1 MGFSDISIKNKFIIL
16 TGVVTIFMLVI
27 SFVGYYMASKEL
39 KESISEEVTSTMQ
52 YAAADMDSWLS
63 RRIGVAQAQASLYSN
78 FNGDFARIKAKD
90 TMSLATY
97 DKTIIDMGV
106 GLEDGTFTSYA
117 NGLTSLDP
125 RQRPWYLSV
134 KDTGKEFFV
143 TSPYED
149 LNTHQVLVS
158 IIAPVK
164 NGNAYVGSVCEDIG
178 LDILAEKAGEIK
190 YRGTGYASFMDAEG
204 AIIATSDPE
213 LNGVANVT
221 DIIDTQENIDQLLTT
236 DAGNYV
242 CNVGGTE
249 YVFGYAKIKSTG
261 WIVGLAIPYDT
272 VFGALASIRN
282 TFAIITIVCLLIITL
297 FCTKISNA
305 MTRPILQLEEHAKQL
320 SQGNL
325 RVNDIN
331 VEGTDEIG
339 SLTQAFNTM
348 SNNLRNLI
356 NKMLTTSEQLA
367 ASSQELTASSTQSAN
382 TAVHVA
388 ETVAEVGGDI
398 TKQMKD
404 IEGAKDSINVVSGDI
419 QIVADKAVRVAST
432 SESTAKAAQTGE
444 ALMQEAIAKMN
455 SIEKSVLA
463 SAEVVERLGESSK
476 QIGQIVEA
484 ISEIAD
490 QTNLLALN
498 AAIEAARAGEHGRGF
513 AVVSEEVRK
522 LATASQESAEK
533 IRERI
538 ESIQASTEEA
548 VVSMKSGTQDVVAGT
563 NAIKEVGMQFKE
575 IMRMVDGIKDEITG
589 INQSVKTVSDGAAQ
603 IVQSVDSIDKA
614 SRATDQRTQAISSDT
629 ETQSASNEE
638 IAAAAQALSH
648 LAEDMQVAI
657 GKFKV

>member
-1 MGFSDISIKNKFIIL
+1 MGFKDISIKRKFTIL
-16 TGVVTIFMLVI
+16 TGVVAFFMLLI
-27 SFVGYYMASKEL
+27 SFIGYYMASKEL
-39 KESISEEVTSTMQ
+39 NESIDEELTATMN
-52 YAAADMDSWLS
+52 YAAADMDSWLA

-78 FNGDFARIKAKD
+78 FNGDYARIKNKD

-97 DKTIIDMGV
+97 DKTIVDMGV

-134 KDTGKEFFV
+134 KDNGKEFFV

-149 LNTHQVLVS
+149 LNTHQILVS
-158 IIAPVK
+158 IVAPVR
-164 NGNAYVGSVCEDIG
+164 NGNAYVGTVCEDIG
-178 LDILAEKAGEIK
+178 LDILADKAKEIK
-190 YRGTGYASFMDAEG
+190 YRGTGQATFMDAEG
-204 AIIATSDPE
+204 TIIATSDPE
-213 LNGVANVT
+213 LNGVT
-221 DIIDTQENIDQLLTT
+221 HIKDIIDTPEHLNQLLTT
-236 DAGNYV
+236 GAGNYV
-242 CNVGGTE
+242 CKTNGAE
-249 YVFGYAKIKSTG
+249 YVFGYATIESTG
-261 WIVGLAIPYDT
+261 WLVGLAIPYDT
-272 VFGALASIRN
+272 VFGVLSRIRN
-282 TFAIITIVCLLIITL
+282 MFAVITLVCLIVITIVCI
-297 FCTKISNA
+297 KISNA
-305 MTRPILQLEEHAKQL
+305 MTGPILQLEENAKQM

-325 RVNDIN
+325 RIKNIDVD
-331 VEGTDEIG
+331 GTDEIG
-339 SLTQAFNTM
+339 SLTHAFNTM
-348 SNNLRNLI
+348 SNNLRGLI

-367 ASSQELTASSTQSAN
+367 ASSEELTASSTQSAN

-398 TKQMKD
+398 TKQMRD
-404 IEGAKDSINVVSGDI
+404 IEGAKDSIDVVSGDI
-419 QIVADKAVRVAST
+419 QIVADKATRVAST

-444 ALMQEAIAKMN
+444 ELMQEAISKMN

-563 NAIKEVGMQFKE
+563 NAIKEVGLQFKE

-648 LAEDMQVAI
+648 LAADMQEAI

>member
-1 MGFSDISIKNKFIIL
+1 MGFKDISIKSKFIIL
-16 TGVVTIFMLVI
+16 TGLVAMALI
-27 SFVGYYMASKEL
+27 IVSCVGYFHTDKAL
-39 KESISEEVTSTMQ
+39 KESVNTEVIVTMQ
-52 YAAADMDSWLS
+52 HAAIDMDDWLAQ
-63 RRIGVAQAQASLYSN
+63 RIAVAQSQATLMSN
-78 FNGDFARIKAKD
+78 FNGDYNRIKAKEN
-90 TMSLATY
+90 MSLASY
-97 DKTIIDMGV
+97 DKFIVDMGI

-117 NGLTSLDP
+117 LGLTKLDP
-125 RQRPWYLSV
+125 RTRDWY
-134 KDTGKEFFV
+134 KDMKSSSSAYNV
-143 TSPYED
+143 TEPYVD
-149 LNTHQVLVS
+149 SNTNQTLVS
-158 IIAPVK
+158 IIAPIK
-164 NGNAYVGSVCEDIG
+164 NGNNFIGAVCEDIA
-178 LDILAEKAGEIK
+178 LDVLVEKVNAVK
-190 YRGTGYASFMDAEG
+190 YHDVGTATFMSNDG
-204 AIIATSDPE
+204 TIIATSTPE
-213 LNGVANVT
+213 FQGAK
-221 DIIDTQENIDQLLTT
+221 NIKDVINLPEQIEKMRNES
-236 DAGNYV
+236 AGNFEL
-242 CNVGGTE
+242 NVGGGK
-249 YVFGYAKIKSTG
+249 YVFGYARIPSTN
-261 WIVGLAIPYDT
+261 WIVGINVPYSAAFGVLSSLAINFT
-272 VFGALASIRN
+272 VITIICLV
-282 TFAIITIVCLLIITL
+282 IITYLCL
-297 FCTKISNA
+297 KISNA
-305 MTRPILQLEEHAKQL
+305 ITDPILQLEEHAKQL

-325 RVNDIN
+325 RINDI
-331 VEGTDEIG
+331 VFDGTDEIG

-348 SNNLRNLI
+348 SGNLRKLI

-367 ASSQELTASSTQSAN
+367 ASSEELTASSTQSAN

-388 ETVAEVGGDI
+388 ETVAEVGGEI
-398 TKQMKD
+398 TQQMKD
-404 IEGAKDSINVVSGDI
+404 IEGAKDSIDVVSGDI
-419 QIVADKAVRVAST
+419 QIVADKATRVAST

-444 ALMQEAIAKMN
+444 QLMQEAISKMN

-522 LATASQESAEK
+522 LATASQESAEQ
-533 IRERI
+533 IRARI

-548 VVSMKSGTQDVVAGT
+548 VVSMKNGTQDVVAGT
-563 NAIKEVGMQFKE
+563 NAIKEVGLQFKE

-603 IVQSVDSIDKA
+603 IVQAVDSIAKA
-614 SRATDQRTQAISSDT
+614 SRTTDQRTQAISSDT